1 MAGSA
6 QQVLP
11 GGTEILNEAQALF
24 VTPENIEGRDTLVS
38 NRVKATIE
46 INPSIELLDDQNK
59 LSLSGESVSIE
70 HTLSNTGNVPVTAEM
85 ELLNTEDDN
94 FDFESLTVEFE
105 QISQQEKSVQNATG
119 SVLIAPGE
127 SYRLTASAKIPATA
141 LRDEFGIFTVNV
153 NVPEFD
159 ISIQNT
165 DTVLI
170 LAATE
175 MALTKRIVTPDAVQG
190 DILGYEIETTNTGDV
205 TALDIPVLVDG
216 LTERYVLLE
225 DVIPANTTF
234 HSFAEMDAEITPLIH
249 VIGMQEQAYL
259 SEAPEDLSQV
269 DKIAFGMPEVEAN
282 VTYMMAFNVRINDNA
297 SGDIENV
304 AKVTYDNGLGQQV
317 VDEVSNLVTSLL
329 PAYEANIFFYTDNSF
344 TNKTKTG
351 NVGAPLFLQADAAGC
366 NINGAIVDSTNIL
379 LTSDLTGDMEQL
391 LGIETGPN
399 TGVFRVLP
407 EVPTRDYKEHPVETF
422 NRILETT
429 ENDKLIAELEE
440 CSAQGQ
446 SAEIVAEVTVNPR
459 GVLFNSESNQPISGT
474 KVSLFKVENDGT
486 LTPANVRGFNG
497 NETLSSEVLTNNL
510 GEFRFP
516 FLAPGRY
523 KIEVETPNTYN
534 YPSALSPMQLPS
546 GRRIN
551 DEGSY
556 GEIFEITN
564 ANGPVDFDIPLDISG
579 VGAMKLEKE
588 VNRTEVE
595 VGEYVTY
602 AISVTNLIQQ
612 TITGV
617 QIEDEIPFGF
627 SFIEGSAALN
637 DSTVNDPV
645 GSPGPVLRFGIDS
658 LQIGESTTLTYKLK
672 AGPAS
677 LKSDGIN
684 TAIATANEL
693 IEKLSNTAKVKV
705 EVRGGVFSDESYVIG
720 KVFYDKNKNRV
731 QDFWEPGIPG
741 VRLYLENGTFV
752 VTDVAGRYSLYGV
765 SPRMHVLKMDL
776 TTLPEGGVPLVLDNR
791 HANDASSRFVDV
803 HKGELHKA
811 DFAICGCE
819 GDIMPEVQ
827 MRRERAL
834 APSFEMQNTIEDRL
848 KLDSQKYR
856 PDAKAGPSK
865 GIVNGD
871 KKSFEGV
878 AEDQDGVTE
887 EDQPILQPTE
897 MEQED
902 RLVVSDWPS
911 LEKVL
916 NPEETFLGF
925 VDIMQG
931 DTLMKNNTT
940 IRVKGPLGSKFR
952 LYINGE
958 QLSATRIGRQAEYG
972 QISIWEYVGSN
983 LKAGINELALSQYDP
998 FGNRRDS
1005 LAIVI
1010 TAPGE
1015 FSSFKIERTKNHVP
1029 ADGESYAELTIKP
1042 VDKKG
1047 VPVYARLP
1055 VTLDI
1060 ESGQIMVDDLM
1071 ADDPGVQTFIN
1082 GAPLKIKIRTPQEAQ
1097 KSKFKVSSGT
1107 VEEQAELTFI
1117 PNLRPLIAAGII
1129 QGTLRLR
1136 GGLSVNPVTRDDGFE
1151 RELQSLAY
1159 HNGGFTADART
1170 AFFIKG
1176 KVLGEYLLTA
1186 SFDSEKAEEEEM
1198 FRDIRPDEFY
1208 PVYGDASIRGFD
1220 AQSSGRLFVK
1230 LEKNQ
1235 TYALIGDFGTQ
1246 ENRQNVKLGS
1256 YNRYLNGVKTHFE
1269 NDRVTA
1275 DVFGSQSGSK
1285 LVIDELAALGISGP
1299 YVVSEAPM
1307 IRNSERVE
1315 IVTRD
1320 RNQSSLIIN
1329 REPLTRWVDYSI
1341 EPFSGQ
1347 MIFNAPVRSYDENL
1361 NPRFIRV
1368 SYESEDITQTY
1379 FTGGANTQLKI
1390 TDAVEVGG
1398 TVISDPNPERD
1409 FKMASGNTSVKIG
1422 QNTTVTGEFAGTD
1435 DEQEG
1440 TGMAGRL
1447 EMRHRGAT
1455 VDGRIYAGRSS
1466 ESFYNPFSTLGQA
1479 RTEAGMKGS
1488 VNLGNK
1494 TAIQAEAI
1502 HSRNDTTNTGRDG
1515 VMLNVQKG
1523 FGDIQALA
1531 GMRYSR
1537 ESTQQNE
1544 EIENVTLRSR
1554 LTSTI
1559 PFWRKGQIFGE
1570 YEQSISDVSRKI
1582 AAIGTDARI
1591 GSIGKFYARHEFISS
1606 MGNQYGLN
1614 NGQQQNSTVVGLES
1628 NYMNN
1633 GSVFSEYRVR
1643 DAIDGRQAQASIG
1656 LRNQFNITEG
1666 FGVQTSFERVH
1677 TVQGTAMNEGTAMS
1691 LGASYTG
1698 AETWKLSGRGEARFS
1713 ERGDVYLNSL
1723 GYGLRLTNNW
1733 AFLARH
1739 IFSLQTRGGGKN
1751 RLQER
1756 LQAGFAFRDYTAS
1769 RWNALT
1775 RYEFKYEDNQQS
1787 DIGLK
1792 RNVHVVSAH
1801 VNYQF
1806 NDDVIL
1812 SGRAATKASFEDA
1825 GNGNTDLLNMNLLAG
1840 RLTYDITKK
1849 WDLGTSAAVLS
1860 DGAFESADYRIG
1872 AEAGFIAATNLRMA
1886 AGYNFSGYYDPDL
1899 PAFDYTQQGPYIGMS
1914 YKFDEYTIKG
1924 LFNDDQPS
1932 ARERFICIP
1941 CEPVLVKPNWM
1952 TLSLPDLDVPE
1963 ILDITAPAPFFMPD
1977 RIHFALA
1984 RHYISLRSAALLD
1997 YVSTYLRRMPNEP
2010 IHALGNTDSRNTL
2023 SYNFRLSTRRA
2034 EATKAY
2040 LIGSGISPDRIMTEA
2055 RGEENLLREDDEQD
2069 IIRQAENRRVSFDFE
2084 RKPAMARFL
2093 KTIEDIQVSKVEFNY
2108 YTTYNYLLTTNY
2120 EALPNMLQF
2129 EAQSFIFSSVT
2140 RKTLERM
2147 ALSLEWN
2154 PEKSLTIQA
2163 EAGNPDSENRLNALA
2178 AFFADRIDTSR
2189 INFELTEE
2197 NVVDGPFGHRLVR
2210 VTSDDTWVMIDV
2222 EPRPDQILDR
2232 ELETIEYITSL
2243 QNRREDYQML
2253 NEPEMNTHVPRQ
2265 VHFAYA
2271 KAEIGH
2277 KTTGFLSRV
2286 ARYMEQHPEA
2296 TVMLTAETDP
2306 KSKQG
2311 KNDVVAKQRA
2321 QNVKEYLV
2329 LRGIAADRIKTE
2341 ININTDNSAGNDEWK
2356 LAEMRKV
2363 TINMQSESEVQYV
2376 NQDYDL
2382 KPRPWMVELD
2392 EKENGNQ
2399 KTEEEK

>member
-1 MAGSA
+1 MNG
-6 QQVLP
+6 QQLLP
-11 GGTEILNEAQALF
+11 GGTEIENEARALF
-24 VTPENIEGRDTLVS
+24 TGPEMDGERDTVLS
-38 NRVKATIE
+38 NRVIAK
-46 INPSIELLDDQNK
+46 INELPSVDLKDDKNV
-59 LSLSGESVSIE
+59 LSLSGETVFIE
-70 HTLSNTGNVPVTAEM
+70 HTLSNTGNVPFDAEM
-85 ELLNTEDDN
+85 ELINEQNDD
-94 FDFESLTVEFE
+94 FDFENLTIEFE
-105 QISQQEKSVQNATG
+105 QLSSAEKSVQNASET
-119 SVLIAPGE
+119 VRIAPGE
-127 SYRLTASAKIPATA
+127 SYRLTATASIPATA

-153 NVPEFD
+153 NVPEFGL
-159 ISIQNT
+159 SVQNI

-170 LAATE
+170 QAATE
-175 MALTKRIVTPDAVQG
+175 MTLVKRITTPEAAQG

-216 LTERYVLLE
+216 TTERYVLLE

-234 HSFAEMDAEITPLIH
+234 HSFDEMDEEVTPLYH
-249 VIGMQEQAYL
+249 VMGMQEQAYL
-259 SEAPEDLSQV
+259 SEAPDDLTQV
-269 DKIAFGMPEVEAN
+269 DKIAFGMPEVEAD
-282 VTYMMAFNVRINDNA
+282 VTYVMAFNVRINDNA
-297 SGDIENV
+297 SGNIENV
-304 AKVTYDNGLGQQV
+304 AKVTYDNGLGQQI

-329 PAYEANIFFYTDNSF
+329 PAYDANIFFYTDNSF
-344 TNKTKTG
+344 TNKTQTG

-366 NINGAIVDSTNIL
+366 NKNGAVVDSTDIM
-379 LTSDLTGDMEQL
+379 LTSDLTSDMEQL
-391 LGIETGPN
+391 LGVETGPN

-407 EVPTRDYKEHPVETF
+407 EVPTRDFKEHPVETY

-446 SAEIVAEVTVNPR
+446 SAEIVAEVVVNPR

-474 KVSLFKVENDGT
+474 KVSLFRVESDGS
-486 LTPANVRGFNG
+486 LTPATVRGFNG

-523 KIEVETPNTYN
+523 KIEVETPNSYN
-534 YPSALSPMQLPS
+534 YPSALTLMQLPS
-546 GRRIN
+546 DRNIDDN
-551 DEGSY
+551 GSY

-588 VNRTEVE
+588 VNRTDVE

-602 AISVTNLIQQ
+602 AISVTNVIQQ

-617 QIEDEIPFGF
+617 VIEDEIPFGF
-627 SFIEGSAALN
+627 SFVEGSAALN
-637 DSTVNDPV
+637 DTTINDPV
-645 GSPGPVLRFGIDS
+645 GTPGPILRFGIDS
-658 LQIGESTTLTYKLK
+658 LEIGQTQRLTYKLK

-684 TAIATANEL
+684 TAVATANEL
-693 IEKLSNTAKVKV
+693 IEKLSNSAKVKV

-752 VTDVAGRYSLYGV
+752 VTDAAGRYSMYGV

-819 GDIMPEVQ
+819 GDIMPEV
-827 MRRERAL
+827 MKRREMAL
-834 APSFEMQNTIEDRL
+834 APTFEMQNVIEDRL
-848 KLDSQKYR
+848 SLDSENYR
-856 PDAKAGPSK
+856 PDPKAGPSK

-871 KKSFEGV
+871 AKSFEGV

-887 EDQPILQPTE
+887 EEASILQPTE
-897 MEQED
+897 LEMEE
-902 RLVVSDWPS
+902 RLVVSDWPA
-911 LEKVL
+911 LDQVL
-916 NPEETFLGF
+916 NPDSTKLGF
-925 VDIMQG
+925 VDVANG
-931 DTLMKNNTT
+931 DTLLKNNTT
-940 IRVKGPLGSKFR
+940 IRVKGPMGSKFY

-958 QLSATRIGRQAEYG
+958 KLSGTRIGRQAEFG
-972 QISIWEYVGSN
+972 QVSIWEYVGSS
-983 LKAGINELALSQYDP
+983 LTAGVNELAVSQFDP
-998 FGNRRDS
+998 FGNKRDS
-1005 LAIVI
+1005 LSITV
-1010 TAPGE
+1010 TAPGA
-1015 FSSFKIERTKNHVP
+1015 FKGFLIERSVNHVP
-1029 ADGESYAELTIKP
+1029 ADGESLAELIIKP
-1042 VDKKG
+1042 LDKKNI
-1047 VPVYARLP
+1047 PVYGRLP

-1060 ESGQIMVDDLM
+1060 ESGQILVNDLNPNE
-1071 ADDPGVQTFIN
+1071 PGIQTFID

-1107 VEEQAELTFI
+1107 VEEQAEITFI

-1136 GGLSVNPVTRDDGFE
+1136 GGFSMTPVTRDDGFE

-1186 SFDSEKAEEEEM
+1186 SFDSEKAAEEEM

-1208 PVYGDASIRGFD
+1208 PVYGDASVRGYD

-1230 LEKNQ
+1230 LEKDQ

-1246 ENRQNVKLGS
+1246 DNRQNVKLGS
-1256 YNRYLNGVKTHFE
+1256 YNRYMNGVKTHFE

-1275 DVFGSQSGSK
+1275 DIFASQSGSK

-1299 YVVSEAPM
+1299 YVITEAPI

-1320 RNQSSLIIN
+1320 RNQPSLIIE
-1329 REPLTRWVDYSI
+1329 RELLTRWVDYSV
-1341 EPFSGQ
+1341 EPYSGQ
-1347 MIFNAPVRSYDENL
+1347 IVFNAPVRSYDENL

-1368 SYESEDITQTY
+1368 SYESEDIAKTY
-1379 FTGGANTQLKI
+1379 MTGGANTQLKI

-1398 TVISDPNPERD
+1398 TVISDPNPERE

-1422 QNTTVTGEFAGTD
+1422 ENTTITGEFAGTD
-1435 DEQEG
+1435 DELEG

-1447 EMRHRGAT
+1447 EMRHRSSV

-1466 ESFYNPFSTLGQA
+1466 EEFYNPFSTLGQA

-1502 HSRNDTTNTGRDG
+1502 HSRNDTTNLGRDG

-1537 ESTQQNE
+1537 ESTQQNGD
-1544 EIENVTLRSR
+1544 IENVTLRSR

-1559 PFWRKGQIFGE
+1559 PFWRKGQLFGE
-1570 YEQSISDVSRKI
+1570 YEQSISDMGRRI
-1582 AAIGTDARI
+1582 AAIGTDAQI
-1591 GSIGKFYARHEFISS
+1591 GSLGKFYARHEFISS

-1628 NYMNN
+1628 NYMKN

-1643 DAIDGRQAQASIG
+1643 DAIDGRQAQASLG
-1656 LRNQFNITEG
+1656 LRNQFMITEG
-1666 FGVQTSFERVH
+1666 FGVQTSFERVQ
-1677 TVQGTAMNEGTAMS
+1677 TIEGTAMNEGTALS

-1698 AETWKLSGRGEARFS
+1698 AQTWKMSGRGEARFS
-1713 ERGDVYLNSL
+1713 ERGDVYLNTL
-1723 GYGLRLTNNW
+1723 GYGLRLSENW

-1739 IFSLQTRGGGKN
+1739 IFSLQTRDGSGN

-1812 SGRAATKASFEDA
+1812 SGRAATKTSIEDA
-1825 GNGNTDLLNMNLLAG
+1825 GNGNTDLLTMNLLAG
-1840 RLTYDITKK
+1840 RLTYDITKR
-1849 WDLGTSAAVLS
+1849 WDLGTSAAVLT
-1860 DGAFESADYRIG
+1860 DGAFESADYRVG

-1899 PAFDYTQQGPYIGMS
+1899 PAFDYTQQGPYLGMS

-1932 ARERFICIP
+1932 AGERFVCVP
-1941 CEPVLVKPNWM
+1941 CEPIMIKPNWL
-1952 TLSLPDLDVPE
+1952 TFTPPELTVPE
-1963 ILDITAPAPFFMPD
+1963 ILDITAPAPFWMPD

-1984 RHYISLRSAALLD
+1984 RHYISLRSAALID
-1997 YVSTYLRRMPNEP
+1997 YVSAYLHRMPEQP
-2010 IHALGNTDSRNTL
+2010 IQTIGNTDSRNTL
-2023 SYNFRLSTRRA
+2023 SYNYRLSTRRA

-2040 LIGSGISPDRIMTEA
+2040 LIGSGIEADRIITEA

-2084 RKPAMARFL
+2084 KKPAMARFL
-2093 KTIEDIQVSKVEFNY
+2093 KSIEDLQISKIEFNY
-2108 YTTYNYLLTTNY
+2108 YTTYNYLLTSNY
-2120 EALPNMLQF
+2120 EALPTLLQF
-2129 EAQSFIFSSVT
+2129 EAQSFIFSDVT

-2147 ALSLEWN
+2147 AMSLEWN
-2154 PEKSLTIQA
+2154 PEKSFTIQA
-2163 EAGNPDSENRLNALA
+2163 EAQNPDSENRLNALRS
-2178 AFFADRIDTSR
+2178 FFLGRADMSR
-2189 INFELTEE
+2189 ITFELTDKD
-2197 NVVDGPFGHRLVR
+2197 VVSGPFGHRLLR
-2210 VTSDDTWVMIDV
+2210 VTSDDDWVMIDV
-2222 EPRPDQILDR
+2222 EPRPDRILDR
-2232 ELETIEYITSL
+2232 ELETIEYITEL
-2243 QNRREDYQML
+2243 QNRREDYKML
-2253 NEPEMNTHVPRQ
+2253 NEPEANTYLPRQ

-2271 KAEIGH
+2271 KADIGH
-2277 KTTGFLSRV
+2277 RTTGFLSRV
-2286 ARYMEQHPEA
+2286 ARFMEQHPEA
-2296 TVMLTAETDP
+2296 TVTLTAETDP
-2306 KSKQG
+2306 VSKLG
-2311 KNDVVAKQRA
+2311 KNDEVAKQRA
-2321 QNVKEYLV
+2321 QNTKNYLTE
-2329 LRGIAADRIKTE
+2329 RGISADRIKTE
-2341 ININTDNSAGNDEWK
+2341 LNIHTENTAGNDEWK

-2363 TINMQSESEVQYV
+2363 TITMNTDVDVQYV
-2376 NQDYDL
+2376 DQDYDL
-2382 KPRPWMVELD
+2382 KPRPWMVDMD
-2392 EKENGNQ
+2392 EKENETTGGEN
-2399 KTEEEK
+2399 